1 MLTELRI
8 AGFGGQ
14 GVILAAHIIGNAVT
28 LIEKGYATMTQ
39 NYGPEARGGAAS
51 AALVLSD
58 EPVLY
63 PYLTEPGILIAMSLE
78 AYTKFG
84 PEVKEGGFLLVE
96 EDLVQLDAL
105 PKVPKCKIYGIPATR
120 FAEELGKKMVL
131 NVIMVGFF
139 SAITKAVSPEACRA
153 GVEHEVPKRFVDL
166 NVKAFNRG
174 YEYGL
179 DVLSRQG
186 ERTRPGEEMISGL
199 ELENHPR

>member
-14 GVILAAHIIGNAVT
+14 GVILAAHIIGNAIT
-28 LIEKGYATMTQ
+28 LVEKGYATMTQ

-63 PYLTEPGILIAMSLE
+63 PYLTRPDILIAMSLE
-78 AYTKFG
+78 AYTRYG

-105 PKVPKCKIYGIPATR
+105 PQVPKCKIYGIPATR

-153 GVEHEVPKRFVDL
+153 GVEHEVPKRFLDL
-166 NVKAFNRG
+166 NVRAFNKG

-179 DVLSRQG
+179 EVLSRQG
-186 ERTRPGEEMISGL
+186 ERTHPGEEMIPGL
-199 ELENHPR
+199 ELENQSR

>member
-14 GVILAAHIIGNAVT
+14 GVILAAHIIGNAVA
-28 LIEKGYATMTQ
+28 LHEKGFATMTQ

-58 EPVLY
+58 EPILY
-63 PYLTEPGILIAMSLE
+63 PYLTHPDILVAMSLE
-78 AYTKFG
+78 AYTKFA

-96 EDLVQLDAL
+96 EDLVQIDAL
-105 PKVPKCKIYGIPATR
+105 PEVPKCRIYGIPATR

-139 SAITKAVSPEACRA
+139 CAITKVVSPEACR
-153 GVEHEVPKRFVDL
+153 GGIEHEVPKRFLEL
-166 NVKAFNRG
+166 NLKAFNKG

-179 DVLSRQG
+179 EVLSRQG
-186 ERTRPGEEMISGL
+186 ERTHPGEEMIPGL
-199 ELENHPR
+199 ELENQTK